1 MRRFDRYG
9 RLAVAVALVM
19 GLGLGGCGRKGPLDA
34 PPSAAIAGGAAVA
47 PQLAAEPSDGF
58 LTGRRAEAPPPEA
71 PSPTTAARKSFFLDW
86 LLN

>member
-19 GLGLGGCGRKGPLDA
+19 ALGLGACGRKGPLDA
-34 PPSAAIAGGAAVA
+34 PPSAAVGPVVA
-47 PQLAAEPSDGF
+47 PQPAPSPSDGF
-58 LTGRRAEAPPPEA
+58 LLGRPAEPPPPQA
-71 PSPTTAARKSFFLDW
+71 PSPPTAANKTFILDW